1 MKNSS
6 YITGNRSR
14 DHPACSAVPRPT
26 APPAACPPPLC
37 PLSVQKL
44 FNKYHAIRV
53 RRAGITVSSKATL
66 LDAIIILILP
76 ELPSNME
83 VPKWMQEFPYRC
95 IDSYSAVYKI

>member
-53 RRAGITVSSKATL
+53 RRAGYTVSRNHHLDSSGITFQHGSPQMDARISISMHRL
-66 LDAIIILILP
+66 LFRGL
-76 ELPSNME
+76 
-83 VPKWMQEFPYRC
+83 
-95 IDSYSAVYKI
+95 